1 MSQRGAFRRF
11 RLPAFV
17 LLALFWIGWAASG
30 WAASGTG
37 YSPEIDVHGTV
48 ESFTWKEFIDS
59 QRLLK
64 ESGVLTGVGVSFYLY
79 SDQLTLDGSAD
90 IFGGRVGYAGGTQTG
105 IPTTSTVDYFG
116 LKLKGDV
123 GRSFPI
129 AGTCSLEPF
138 AGLGYRTW
146 LRRIHNG
153 LTPAG
158 QPVQGY
164 TEQWMT
170 LYARLGARSNFDIS
184 KGKRAFAEAGVKLP
198 LYSQNTA
205 YLSREGI
212 GPDVTM
218 HPGWDWSIFAEAGL
232 KMDFAKVAVFY
243 DGLRFARSPD
253 VAVRQGL
260 FFYQP
265 RSTADLYGVSVGV
278 LF

>member
-1 MSQRGAFRRF
+1 MRGRGAFRRF

-17 LLALFWIGWAASG
+17 LALYWIGCMAAG
-30 WAASGTG
+30 AAHSA
-37 YSPEIDVHGTV
+37 EIDVHGTV
-48 ESFTWKEFIDS
+48 ASFVWKEFIDS
-59 QRLLK
+59 ERLLK
-64 ESGVLTGVGVSFYLY
+64 ESGVLTGVGVSFRDEYPDRLI
-79 SDQLTLDGSAD
+79 LDGSAD

-105 IPTTSTVDYFG
+105 VPTTSTVDYFG
-116 LKLKGDV
+116 LNLKGDV
-123 GRSFPI
+123 GRSFPTAQTI
-129 AGTCSLEPF
+129 SLEPF
-138 AGLGYRTW
+138 AGLGFRTW
-146 LRRIHNG
+146 LRHIHNG
-153 LTPAG
+153 ITPAG

-170 LYARLGARSNFDIS
+170 LYARLGARSDFDIS
-184 KGKRAFAEAGVKLP
+184 QGKRVFAAAGVKLP
-198 LYSQNTA
+198 LYNENTA

-218 HPGWDWSIFAEAGL
+218 HPGWDWSVFAEAGL
-232 KMDFAKVAVFY
+232 KMDLVKVAVFY

-265 RSTADLYGVSVGV
+265 RSTADIYGVSVGV